1 MAAILDRQNGRRYGQ
16 VQFIN
21 EVVDFIRSEEG
32 RQPCYELLGGLQARQ
47 AGHRAPVAS
56 ITLGSQPGV
65 PPYMQGATY
74 DLVDGE
80 SDAEA
85 FDRKWSEPRGRESET
100 EYLKPS
106 EAAELLRVDART
118 VKRWLQQE
126 KLAGFR
132 TPGGHWRVRRDSV
145 QQMQAGAPPASPA
158 PRHSS
163 ECRAKENRDDRGA
176 HGA

>member
-16 VQFIN
+16 AQFIN
-21 EVVDFIRSEEG
+21 EVVDLIRSEEG
-32 RQPCYELLGGLQARQ
+32 RQPCYELLEGLQARQ
-47 AGHRAPVAS
+47 VGRPAPVES

-65 PPYMQGATY
+65 PPYVQGATY

-85 FDRKWSEPRGRESET
+85 FDRSWRDAGGREHRT

-145 QQMQAGAPPASPA
+145 QHIQAGGATDRPGARTERASGEA
-158 PRHSS
+158 EQGR
-163 ECRAKENRDDRGA
+163 EGE
-176 HGA
+176 

>member
-1 MAAILDRQNGRRYGQ
+1 MTAILDRQNGRRYGQ

-21 EVVDFIRSEEG
+21 EVVDFISSEEG
-32 RQPCYELLGGLQARQ
+32 RQPCHQLLEGLLARQ
-47 AGHRAPVAS
+47 AGRPAPVTS
-56 ITLGSQPGV
+56 ITLGSQSGV
-65 PPYMQGATY
+65 PPYIQGATY

-85 FDRKWSEPRGRESET
+85 FDRKWRETGSRAAET
-100 EYLKPS
+100 EYLKPG

-132 TPGGHWRVRRDSV
+132 TPGGHWRVSRDSV
-145 QQMQAGAPPASPA
+145 RHLQARSATGRSGADA
-158 PRHSS
+158 
-163 ECRAKENRDDRGA
+163 
-176 HGA
+176 

>member
-1 MAAILDRQNGRRYGQ
+1 MAAILDRQNGRRYGH
-16 VQFIN
+16 VQFVN
-21 EVVDFIRSEEG
+21 EVVDFIRSEGG
-32 RQPCYELLGGLQARQ
+32 RRPCYELLEGLQARQ
-47 AGHRAPVAS
+47 AGRPAPVES

-74 DLVDGE
+74 DLVEGE

-85 FDRKWSEPRGRESET
+85 FDRKWREAGGREHET
-100 EYLKPS
+100 EYLKPA
-106 EAAELLRVDART
+106 EAAALLRVDART

-145 QQMQAGAPPASPA
+145 KQMQAGSAT
-158 PRHSS
+158 
-163 ECRAKENRDDRGA
+163 DRPGA
-176 HGA
+176 HT